1 MTLPSRNNHHRA
13 CEWQCGQTVNIS
25 LPSFS
30 GMLSSVGPERESLI
44 INPGTPHPFTVCSA
58 VFPPLGSHLLFPLLL
73 TSLAHHTFPY
83 TLPWKFSFTLRFYQP
98 KNRQITSP
106 AVNSWLR
113 FRSLLPVESTG
124 ISTNLSTPTPNTCP
138 HKFSKLKPRKLHD
151 KQKCG
156 FHISVFL
163 FLPH

>member
-44 INPGTPHPFTVCSA
+44 IIPGTPHPFTVCSA

-113 FRSLLPVESTG
+113 FRSLLPAESTG
-124 ISTNLSTPTPNTCP
+124 VSNEFINTNTEY
-138 HKFSKLKPRKLHD
+138 
-151 KQKCG
+151 
-156 FHISVFL
+156 
-163 FLPH
+163 LPPQAFKIKT

>member
-30 GMLSSVGPERESLI
+30 GMLSSIGPERESLI
-44 INPGTPHPFTVCSA
+44 INPGTPHSFTVSRA

-73 TSLAHHTFPY
+73 TSLAHHTFSY

-113 FRSLLPVESTG
+113 FRSLLPAESTG
-124 ISTNLSTPTPNTCP
+124 VSNEFINTNTEYLPP
-138 HKFSKLKPRKLHD
+138 
-151 KQKCG
+151 Q
-156 FHISVFL
+156 VFKIKT
-163 FLPH
+163 